1 MKKNFLYTLRLSGI
15 LLAICA
21 CVAATLAG
29 VNAITKDR
37 IAAIQQEKTQAAIAQ
52 VLEGKAEKMDLS
64 EYADLGIVCGAYA
77 SEYGFAVEVAPNGF
91 DGEITMMV
99 GVDMD
104 GKVTGISI
112 ISQTETAGLGAEAA
126 ADNVKG
132 NAFRDQFVGLAA
144 GEIQLSKDGGT
155 LDALTGATISS
166 RAVTLGVQTAV
177 DFVVNNFLGE
187 VGSK

>member
-1 MKKNFLYTLRLSGI
+1 MKKNFFYTLRLSGI

-21 CVAATLAG
+21 CVSAALAG
-29 VNAITKDR
+29 VNAITEDR

-52 VLEGKAEKMDLS
+52 VLEGEAQKMDLP
-64 EYADLGIVCGAYA
+64 ADVDLGIVRGVYA

-91 DGEITMMV
+91 DGEILMMV
-99 GVDMD
+99 GVDLD

-126 ADNVKG
+126 ADNAKG
-132 NAFRDQFVGLAA
+132 NAFREQFVGLSSE
-144 GEIQLSKDGGT
+144 EILLSKDGGT

-166 RAVTLGVQTAV
+166 RAVTQGVQAAV
-177 DFVVNNFLGE
+177 DFVVKNSIGE
-187 VGSK
+187 VGGK

>member
-15 LLAICA
+15 LLAICV
-21 CVAATLAG
+21 CVSAALAG

-37 IAAIQQEKTQAAIAQ
+37 IAAMQQEKTQAAVSQ
-52 VLEGKAEKMDLS
+52 VLEGTAEIMDLS
-64 EYADLGIVCGAYA
+64 AIADLGIVRGAYA
-77 SEYGFAVEVAPNGF
+77 SEYGYAVEVAPNGF
-91 DGEITMMV
+91 DGEILMMV

-104 GKVTGISI
+104 GKVTGVSI

-126 ADNVKG
+126 ADNAKG
-132 NAFRDQFVGLAA
+132 NAFRDQFLGLTT
-144 GEIQLSKDGGT
+144 GEILLSKDGGT

-187 VGSK
+187 VGGK

>member
-15 LLAICA
+15 LLLICV
-21 CVAATLAG
+21 CVSAALAG

-37 IAAIQQEKTQAAIAQ
+37 IATIQQEKTQAAISQ
-52 VLEGKAEKMDLS
+52 VLEGTAEKLDLS
-64 EYADLGIVCGAYA
+64 EMKDLGIVCGAYA
-77 SEYGFAVEVAPNGF
+77 SECGYAVEIAPNGF
-91 DGEITMMV
+91 DGEILMMV
-99 GVDMD
+99 GVDLE

-126 ADNVKG
+126 ADSAKG
-132 NAFRDQFVGLAA
+132 NAFRDQFIGLTT
-144 GEIQLSKDGGT
+144 GEIKLAKDGGT

-166 RAVTLGVQTAV
+166 RAVTLGVETAV

>member
-1 MKKNFLYTLRLSGI
+1 MKKNFLYALRLSGI
-15 LLAICA
+15 LLLICV
-21 CVAATLAG
+21 CVSAALAG

-37 IAAIQQEKTQAAIAQ
+37 IAAIQLEKTQAAVAQ
-52 VLEGKAEKMDLS
+52 VLEGTSEKMDLS
-64 EYADLGIVCGAYA
+64 AIADLGIVRGAYS
-77 SEYGFAVEVAPNGF
+77 SEYGYAVEIAPNGF
-91 DGEITMMV
+91 DGEILMMV
-99 GVDMD
+99 GVDLD

-126 ADNVKG
+126 ASSAKG
-132 NAFRDQFVGLAA
+132 NAFRDQFVGLTT
-144 GEIQLSKDGGT
+144 GEIQLAKDGGT